1 MDVLAS
7 AREEMEAIVAKKRKM
22 IALQKTVPSAADRV
36 YEVGEEVWVY
46 REKKKAWEGP
56 MLITQVV
63 DKIVSVH
70 DIEDDYLLRMR
81 QYLTM
86 LPRVHAR

>member
-1 MDVLAS
+1 MDVLATT
-7 AREEMEAIVAKKRKM
+7 REEMEDIVAKKRIM
-22 IALQKTVPSAADRV
+22 IALLKAVQSAADRV
-36 YEVGEEVWVY
+36 HEIGEEVWVY
-46 REKKKAWEGP
+46 REKKKAWEGQ

-81 QYLTM
+81 QYLKM
-86 LPRVHAR
+86 LPRGHAR